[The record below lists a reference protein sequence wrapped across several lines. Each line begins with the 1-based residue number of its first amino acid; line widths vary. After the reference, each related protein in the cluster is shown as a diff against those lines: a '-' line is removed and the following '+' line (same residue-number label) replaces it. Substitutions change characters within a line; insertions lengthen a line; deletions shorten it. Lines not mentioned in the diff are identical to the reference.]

1 MIGGKY
7 KLLQELGRGGFGL
20 TYLAEDLNLLRQ
32 VVVKV
37 PNKAMRNEEI
47 YKKFLARFRRE
58 GQALARVRHPHVV
71 RVMEFFEENQT
82 PCIVMEYVEGH
93 TLQTWVSQNGKLSPE
108 TAVQQFR
115 GLAQALCH
123 VHQAELI
130 HCDIKPENLIRTPN
144 GELVLIDFGSTKLL
158 TEHSTTVTT
167 AISKGYAAYEAGLEG
182 YKASPTL
189 DVYSLAATLYFAVTG
204 QKPVGAMERKL
215 VAATLTPPQDL
226 VQNCPDWL
234 NQAIL
239 KGMALEPRDRPAS
252 MQIWV
257 GSLYPPQQPA
267 RWRKADS
274 SNVTLPLESLPS
286 PNPSREIRHPSPL
299 PYRAL
304 LVFALGNFPLGLVI
318 GLSSYSDFSVGTW
331 ALTWAWALAGAGALV
346 LAWAWAWALAG
357 AWNWAWAVAG
367 TLAGTGS
374 WALAWA
380 LPFAWAWAWADGLAG
395 AWYGAWPGA
404 WNWSWAWAWA
414 LAGAW
419 NWALAWTGSKSHT
432 LATIFFA
439 ASALGGVVV
448 GGIVGYFS
456 ATLNVLQG
464 LGSGI
469 VAVFQWWL
477 MIVGGGSS
485 ATELN
490 KRFSNVQVFGILG
503 GFSSV
508 GLGIGLG
515 IGILLA
521 LTGVELP

>member
-1 MIGGKY
+1 MQQPGDMIGGKY

-357 AWNWAWAVAG
+357 AWNWA
-367 TLAGTGS
+367 
-374 WALAWA
+374 
-380 LPFAWAWAWADGLAG
+380 
-395 AWYGAWPGA
+395 
-404 WNWSWAWAWA
+404 
-414 LAGAW
+414 
-419 NWALAWTGSKSHT
+419 LAWTGSKSHT